1 MIEVVA
7 AIIEDNGQFL
17 ACRRR
22 IERDAGGLWEFPGG
36 KLEPGETA
44 EDALAREIREELDVE
59 ARSVGLFTTVDKG
72 TLRLIF
78 LRARLEGG
86 RPVSSTDHDH
96 LAWLSLDELLAL
108 EWASADQV
116 AVERLLKAR

>member
-17 ACRRR
+17 ACRRG

-86 RPVSSTDHDH
+86 RPVSSTDHDR